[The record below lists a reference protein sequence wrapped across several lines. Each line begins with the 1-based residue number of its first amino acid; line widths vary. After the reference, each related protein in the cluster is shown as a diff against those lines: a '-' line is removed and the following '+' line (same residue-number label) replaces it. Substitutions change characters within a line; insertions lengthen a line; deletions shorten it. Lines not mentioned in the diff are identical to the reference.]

1 MRATEIIRNLLDIID
16 AVDKPPI
23 TAQISVSGPAD
34 NTPIGQIQD
43 LLDKE
48 QTNFENSPN
57 EQYAGVDS
65 VTTKAGGGL
74 NGPKHTKDIRGNS
87 FRIYGD
93 N

>member
-23 TAQISVSGPAD
+23 EAQISISKPMEDPMNQIAD
-34 NTPIGQIQD
+34 LIDDQD
-43 LLDKE
+43 SDYS
-48 QTNFENSPN
+48 NSPK

-65 VTTKAGGGL
+65 VTTNAGGGL
-74 NGPKHTKDIRGNS
+74 NGPKDPRDLRGNS
-87 FRIYGD
+87 VRIYGD